1 MMPEYPVF
9 KSESHIWVPAGDF
22 PAKLC
27 PMPGNFLLADAF
39 EPMGERNQFCPAKPI
54 NDDQADTIVFFLDNN
69 IGYLKVIDHNIP
81 FHQIVFESVQG
92 KMKLSDFRF

>member
-9 KSESHIWVPAGDF
+9 KSESHIRITAGDF

-27 PMPGNFLLADAF
+27 PMSGDFLLADAF
-39 EPMGERNQFCPAKPI
+39 EPMGERNQLSSAKTI
-54 NDDQADTIVFFLDNN
+54 NDDQADTFFIFLDNN

-81 FHQIVFESVQG
+81 FHQIVSEFVQG
-92 KMKLSDFRF
+92 NMEFSNFRL